1 MATTG
6 ECTLSLPKSLMS
18 GARFEW
24 FPWRL
29 KASTTINA
37 LVGSRIL
44 HVLAIKT
51 NWAVIIIQ
59 GKLKGH

>member
-6 ECTLSLPKSLMS
+6 GCTVSLPKSLMS
-18 GARFEW
+18 RARFEW
-24 FPWRL
+24 FLWCL

-44 HVLAIKT
+44 YVLAVKT
-51 NWAVIIIQ
+51 N
-59 GKLKGH
+59 

>member
-6 ECTLSLPKSLMS
+6 ECTVSLPKSLMS
-18 GARFEW
+18 GHGLNGS
-24 FPWRL
+24 L
-29 KASTTINA
+29 KASTINA

-59 GKLKGH
+59 GKLEGY